1 MDREELVKIVQEEY
15 EHLTAHQFP
24 TLAYRVADRILAE
37 LQTES
42 THNSAQ
48 LQSAQAKIQEL
59 EAELLITRRQ
69 REEGEERIK
78 SLAILMEDTF
88 NGQDISWKEKA
99 NWLRDCV
106 HQLLSG
112 QKEKEAV

>member
-1 MDREELVKIVQEEY
+1 MDREELVKIVKEQY

-78 SLAILMEDTF
+78 QLEATVQTCCHKFVNF
-88 NGQDISWKEKA
+88 NPINKKP
-99 NWLRDCV
+99 NI
-106 HQLLSG
+106 
-112 QKEKEAV
+112 